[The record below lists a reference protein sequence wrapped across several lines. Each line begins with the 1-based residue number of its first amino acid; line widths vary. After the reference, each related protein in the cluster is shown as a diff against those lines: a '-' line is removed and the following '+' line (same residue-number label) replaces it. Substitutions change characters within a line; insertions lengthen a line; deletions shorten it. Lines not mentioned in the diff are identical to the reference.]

1 MTAAPTNT
9 TERRDLLRFIT
20 AGSVDDGKS
29 TLIGRLL
36 YESRGIYVDQLAAV
50 QRASDRRGTGMLDLS
65 LVTDGLRAE
74 REQGIT
80 IDVARRY
87 FSTPRRKFIIAD
99 TPGHEQYTRNM
110 ATGASTAELAVI
122 LLDAS
127 RGVTAQS
134 HRHAFIAVLMGIAH
148 LVVVVNKM
156 DLVGYAQSKF
166 EQIRDQFAAFAAKL
180 QAADLTF
187 IPISSL
193 AGDNIVTHSEKMPW
207 YQGTTLLNHL
217 ETVHIA
223 SDRNFIDLR
232 LPVQYVSRAAP
243 DAAGGRGMFRG
254 YMGTVASG
262 VIRPGDEVMVLPSG
276 RRTRVEKVLGP
287 DGEIP
292 EGFPPLGVCVTLA
305 DERDVSRGDM
315 LVHVHNLPRVGENFE
330 AMLLWMGSE
339 PLEPGGNYLIK
350 HTTRTVPGTVA
361 QVRYR
366 VDVTSLHRRTG
377 EGLAL
382 NEIGRVAVRLGAP
395 ICYDAYTKNRTTGA
409 FIIIDRVTNNTV
421 GAGMILD
428 RESHELHQAIARW
441 SGAPS
446 PLPTG
451 LVHPAERAERLGQKP
466 VTVWLTGAG
475 AASVATGLDKRLF
488 DAGRTVFVLTEAQ
501 LGDDLPGVA
510 ALFNQAGLIVLCVA
524 QTPPAAARA
533 TIGAE
538 RFLEAPAPAESD
550 AQAHIDAILAMLTA
564 GGFVG

>member
-1 MTAAPTNT
+1 MKDTSDTP
-9 TERRDLLRFIT
+9 RRDLLRFIT

-180 QAADLTF
+180 QASDLTF

-193 AGDNIVTHSEKMPW
+193 AGDNIVTHSPHMPW

-232 LPVQYVSRAAP
+232 LPVQYVSRAGSQ
-243 DAAGGRGMFRG
+243 AAGGRGMFRG

-262 VIRPGDEVMVLPSG
+262 VIRPGEEVIVLPSG
-276 RRTRVEKVLGP
+276 RRRRVEKVLGP
-287 DGEIP
+287 DG
-292 EGFPPLGVCVTLA
+292 G
-305 DERDVSRGDM
+305 
-315 LVHVHNLPRVGENFE
+315 
-330 AMLLWMGSE
+330 
-339 PLEPGGNYLIK
+339 
-350 HTTRTVPGTVA
+350 
-361 QVRYR
+361 
-366 VDVTSLHRRTG
+366 
-377 EGLAL
+377 
-382 NEIGRVAVRLGAP
+382 
-395 ICYDAYTKNRTTGA
+395 
-409 FIIIDRVTNNTV
+409 
-421 GAGMILD
+421 
-428 RESHELHQAIARW
+428 
-441 SGAPS
+441 
-446 PLPTG
+446 
-451 LVHPAERAERLGQKP
+451 
-466 VTVWLTGAG
+466 
-475 AASVATGLDKRLF
+475 
-488 DAGRTVFVLTEAQ
+488 
-501 LGDDLPGVA
+501 
-510 ALFNQAGLIVLCVA
+510 
-524 QTPPAAARA
+524 
-533 TIGAE
+533 
-538 RFLEAPAPAESD
+538 
-550 AQAHIDAILAMLTA
+550 
-564 GGFVG
+564 